1 MLCGRAAGITIPLM
15 DDVPL
20 YQSPKSQHCSM
31 QMLLGIP
38 GILYKLRSI
47 SISVSICMYWE
58 REREREKGLSS
69 GSSSPKWMQQLVL
82 SQADA
87 SNQEFHPSLPHG
99 WQSPNT
105 CVNLHCL
112 LQALSREV
120 DGKQS
125 SQDVN
130 QHPYGMP
137 GVADSSLILCAA
149 NMGSLNANLNCSY
162 FVSYPAPCSCFW

>member
-1 MLCGRAAGITIPLM
+1 MMFPYIRVQKANIVACRCFLGYLEFYINLDPY
-15 DDVPL
+15 L
-20 YQSPKSQHCSM
+20 Y
-31 QMLLGIP
+31 
-38 GILYKLRSI
+38 LYLYVCI
-47 SISVSICMYWE
+47 
-58 REREREKGLSS
+58 EKGLSS

-130 QHPYGMP
+130 QHPYGML